1 MVNGITERMNRNH
14 EIISIHQKSFIQTKA
29 VPSVLKWRLGW
40 AGYNLHAA
48 ISGITNS
55 VFMTEFDS
63 FFFGISFYVRGT
75 SLFSSPENFKLYLS
89 FDECIPT
96 FLTMVLITIY

>member
-1 MVNGITERMNRNH
+1 MINGITERMNRNH
-14 EIISIHQKSFIQTKA
+14 EVISIHQKSFIQMKA
-29 VPSVLKWRLGW
+29 VQSVLKWKLGV
-40 AGYNLHAA
+40 AGYNVHAS

-55 VFMTEFDS
+55 FFMTEFDS
-63 FFFGISFYVRGT
+63 LFFGISFYVGGT
-75 SLFSSPENFKLYLS
+75 SLFSSPENFKLHLS